1 MTADPPALAKSGKG
15 RRAMSDAAALVVE
28 DVVAGYGGAPVLDGV
43 SILIKPATITA
54 VLGANGAG
62 KTTLLR
68 TITGLVRPR
77 QGRIMID
84 STNLTRRP
92 PEAVARAGVAHVPEG
107 QGVITELTVEENL
120 RLGALLR
127 TGRKGRAA
135 RPAALAESYQ
145 RFPVLAER
153 RKQAAGTLSGGERQI
168 LVIARALMAKP
179 RVLLLDEPSLGLAP
193 RIVAQVM
200 ELVRQLRDDSGLT
213 VLLVE
218 QNARSALSIA
228 DRGVVLNLGK
238 VVAESAAAELLTDVG
253 LRRHYLG
260 F

>member
-1 MTADPPALAKSGKG
+1 
-15 RRAMSDAAALVVE
+15 MSEAAALAVE

-43 SILIKPATITA
+43 SILIRPATITA

-77 QGRIMID
+77 KGRITVD
-84 STNLTRRP
+84 GVNLARRP

-120 RLGALLR
+120 RLGGLLR
-127 TGRKGRAA
+127 TGRTGRAS

-153 RKQAAGTLSGGERQI
+153 RQQAAGTLSGGERQI

>member
-1 MTADPPALAKSGKG
+1 MTE
-15 RRAMSDAAALVVE
+15 AASLTVT
-28 DVVAGYGGAPVLDGV
+28 DVVAGYGSAPVLNGV
-43 SILIKPATITA
+43 SIAARPGTVTA

-68 TITGLVRPR
+68 TISGFVRTRSGQVTLDDVGL
-77 QGRIMID
+77 
-84 STNLTRRP
+84 SRRSP
-92 PEAVARAGVAHVPEG
+92 DDIARAGVAHVPEG

-120 RLGALLR
+120 RLGLLLR
-127 TGRKGRAA
+127 RRADRA
-135 RPAALAESYQ
+135 PALADAYQ
-145 RFPVLAER
+145 RFTILADR
-153 RKQAAGTLSGGERQI
+153 RRRQAATLSGGERQI
-168 LVIARALMAKP
+168 LVIARALLSAP

-193 RIVAQVM
+193 LIVAQVM
-200 ELVRQLRDDSGLT
+200 DLIRQLRDEAGLT

-228 DRGVVLNLGK
+228 DRGAVLSQGK
-238 VVAESAAAELLTDVG
+238 VVAEADAASLAADVG